1 MKIIIN
7 VKENYFLVEETT
19 KYKSKEEMNE
29 TNYYFNETENIFK
42 KCFPD
47 CKICLEV
54 GNEINMKY
62 SSCGLR
68 KEFYDEPHNCID
80 DVTLYYYS
88 EEDKIY
94 KRCYSSCYSCDAKS
108 IKEENNCTICEEKY
122 NYIYI

>member
-54 GNEINMKY
+54 GNEINMK
-62 SSCGLR
+62 L
-68 KEFYDEPHNCID
+68 I
-80 DVTLYYYS
+80 
-88 EEDKIY
+88 
-94 KRCYSSCYSCDAKS
+94 
-108 IKEENNCTICEEKY
+108 
-122 NYIYI
+122 